1 MLEGVGGV
9 GVGAGGA
16 NVEAGVEGAE
26 EEGAEA
32 SEGPRDLALRVPRK
46 VIVGSSGFQQFF
58 LI

>member
-32 SEGPRDLALRVPRK
+32 FEGPRALALRVPL
-46 VIVGSSGFQQFF
+46 S
-58 LI
+58 LIHI